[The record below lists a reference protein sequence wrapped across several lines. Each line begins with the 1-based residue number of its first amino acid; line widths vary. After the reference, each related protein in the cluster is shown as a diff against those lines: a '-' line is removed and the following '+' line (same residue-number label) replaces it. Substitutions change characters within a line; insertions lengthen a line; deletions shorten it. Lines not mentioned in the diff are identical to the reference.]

1 MFNFLNGFIQ
11 EINLNLYKFEI
22 FCDYLKVP
30 EEIKKLAKELLSKQ
44 QDKFHQLKSRQKFLL
59 YIASFF
65 VSYVIIN
72 KNFNEF
78 NENINKL
85 IQQFNNNRKFI
96 TRYIDLNRMLSI
108 IRDKGYHQYLITE
121 SLTSKQK
128 EIYTTNI
135 YKNELKNFLN
145 KLDEQYNL
153 SLYFKEFK
161 ELIEPTV
168 YLVKACFEPFEK
180 FRSSRYSSA
189 CYYLLNNIKKLQRI
203 KIPLDPFFRIIS
215 KSKYNII
222 DHVKRIE
229 DNLDYQAFIK
239 KFPNFEFIEMDSVN
253 Y

>member
-1 MFNFLNGFIQ
+1 MFKFLNGFIQ

-30 EEIKKLAKELLSKQ
+30 EEIKKLAKQLLSKQ
-44 QDKFHQLKSRQKFLL
+44 QDKFSLLKSRQKFLT

-72 KNFNEF
+72 KGYNEF
-78 NENINKL
+78 KEIINNV

-96 TRYIDLNRMLSI
+96 TRYVDLNKMLLV
-108 IRDKGYHQYLITE
+108 IRDKGYHQYLITK
-121 SLTSKQK
+121 SLTAEQK
-128 EIYTTNI
+128 EIYITNM

-145 KLDEQYNL
+145 KLDEQNNL
-153 SLYFKEFK
+153 SWYFKELE

-168 YLVKACFEPFEK
+168 YLVRECFEPFEN

-189 CYYLLNNIKKLQRI
+189 CYYLLSKIKKLQRI

-215 KSKYNII
+215 KSKFNII
-222 DHVKRIE
+222 DHTKRIE

>member
-22 FCDYLKVP
+22 FCDYLKIP
-30 EEIKKLAKELLSKQ
+30 AEIKKIAKELLTKQ
-44 QDKFHQLKSRQKFLL
+44 QDEFHQLKSRHKFLT

-72 KNFNEF
+72 EDYNEF
-78 NENINKL
+78 KVNINNL

-96 TRYIDLNRMLSI
+96 TRYVDLNKMLLI
-108 IRDKGYHQYLITE
+108 IRDKGYHQYLITK
-121 SLTSKQK
+121 SLTSEQK

-145 KLDEQYNL
+145 KLDEEHNL
-153 SLYFKEFK
+153 SWYFKELE
-161 ELIEPTV
+161 ELIEPAI
-168 YLVKACFEPFEK
+168 YLLKECFEPFEK

-189 CYYLLNNIKKLQRI
+189 CYYLLSKIKKLQRI
-203 KIPLDPFFRIIS
+203 KIPLDPFFRIIG

-222 DHVKRIE
+222 DHAKRIE